1 MICNELCFCFC
12 PGADCAETV
21 KIVDLKGLPSK
32 ELAAEIVFDFPIET
46 LGNSNIQS
54 PALSSACLC
63 WQLSDAAYPGSL
75 FTGQCAGF
83 LEARPQRKE
92 FPFGGGEYLHIWQ
105 AESFACYV
113 AEFTNL
119 SHVILNG
126 R

>member
-46 LGNSNIQS
+46 L
-54 PALSSACLC
+54 
-63 WQLSDAAYPGSL
+63 
-75 FTGQCAGF
+75 GQCAGF

-126 R
+126 RDIILQSTPTDDPSALSNLYILTGHESSY